1 MERLKK
7 IIKSF
12 AKANILVIGDLI
24 LDEYIRGEVERISP
38 EAPVPVVWARDRRFS
53 PGGAANVANNLR
65 SLGAKVS
72 LAGVVGSDDFRRV
85 MLKELRNRGVETQ
98 AVIEEAGRKTTLK
111 TRIFARH
118 QQVVRVDWEDIEPI
132 KARTQERLED
142 FIGANL
148 KKFDA
153 VVIEDYGKG
162 VFNNGFLTRVISS
175 ARSLKKIITVDPK
188 KENFESYRGV
198 TAITPNRKEA
208 ENAIRYLKMKDTRN
222 EFKVYNDVLRTDRD
236 IEKAGQAILEHLALE
251 SLLITLGEQGMWLFE
266 KNRDALIPTVAQEV
280 FDVSGAGDTVIATF
294 TLGLCVGA
302 KKLEAAHISNYAAGI
317 VVGKVGT
324 ATTTAAEV
332 FERIFQK
339 NEKGTRKKKSG
350 RGHPGQVFLDPFR
363 G

>member
-1 MERLKK
+1 MNKLRK
-7 IIKSF
+7 IIKAF
-12 AKANILVIGDLI
+12 PKANILVIGDLI
-24 LDEYIRGEVERISP
+24 LDEYIQGDVERISP
-38 EAPVPVVWARDRRFS
+38 EAPVPVVWARDRKFV

-72 LAGVVGSDDFRRV
+72 LVGVVGSDDYRRV
-85 MLKELRNRGVETQ
+85 MLNELGKRGVNTS
-98 AVIEEAGRKTTLK
+98 AVIEETGRKTTLK

-132 KARTQERLED
+132 KNRTQQRLED
-142 FIGANL
+142 FISGNL

-162 VFNNGFLTRVISS
+162 VFNNGFLAGIISQ
-175 ARSLKKIITVDPK
+175 ARSLKKVITVDPK
-188 KENFESYRGV
+188 EENFESYRGV

-208 ENAIRYLKMKDTRN
+208 ENAIRYLKMKDTHN
-222 EFKVYNDVLRTDRD
+222 EFKVYNDALITDKD
-236 IEKAGQAILEHLALE
+236 IKKAGHAVLEHLQLE

-266 KNRDALIPTVAQEV
+266 KERDDLIPTVAQEV

-302 KKLEAAHISNYAAGI
+302 KKLEAAHIANFAAGI

-324 ATTTAAEV
+324 ATTTTQELL
-332 FERIFQK
+332 ERI
-339 NEKGTRKKKSG
+339 S
-350 RGHPGQVFLDPFR
+350 
-363 G
+363 